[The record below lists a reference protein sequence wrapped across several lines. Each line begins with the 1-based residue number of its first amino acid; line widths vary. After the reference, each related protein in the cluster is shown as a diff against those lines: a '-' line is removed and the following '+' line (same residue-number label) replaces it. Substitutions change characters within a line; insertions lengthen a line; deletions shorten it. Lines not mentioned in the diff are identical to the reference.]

1 MTPQT
6 KRKLQDWGV
15 VMALMFTE
23 LVILLGS
30 VVIEDLL

>member
-6 KRKLQDWGV
+6 KRKLEDWGV
-15 VMALMFTE
+15 VMALMLTE

-30 VVIEDLL
+30 VVLEDLI